1 MSLKRRREW
10 KSSNLRP
17 TSDRTLYIEHS
28 DPQIDTIS
36 PALRAIAFIH
46 DIVVGDDGVVVT
58 VDPVSSIS

>member
-17 TSDRTLYIEHS
+17 TSDIEHS
-28 DPQIDTIS
+28 APPQIDTIS
-36 PALRAIAFIH
+36 PALRAIALIH